1 MNIHRLSNPYSLAW
15 TAQEAIDEWMGQKS
29 NPLICVASGSSPEA
43 LYQRWVDAY
52 KNGEQRYKKWQYV
65 GLDEWWGLGKD
76 DQGSCADFLLEKVFS
91 PLELNSDQY
100 TYFNGRASSAEEEC
114 ARIESYITSKG
125 GIQVAV
131 LGLGMNGH
139 IGLNEP
145 GSLANERTRTTVL
158 SESTIEVAQKYFANP
173 TMLSKGITLG
183 LANLLEAEYL
193 VVLVQGKH
201 KAPIVK
207 NWLEDGFDQNIPA
220 QLLMKHNNLNIY
232 LDQDAASLI

>member
-15 TAQEAIDEWMGQKS
+15 TAQEAIDEWMGQRS

-52 KNGEQRYKKWQYV
+52 RNGEQRYQKWNYV

-76 DQGSCADFLLEKVFS
+76 DAGSCADFLLEKVFS
-91 PLELNSDQY
+91 PLQLNTDQY
-100 TYFNGRASSAEEEC
+100 TYFNGKATDPNEEC
-114 ARIESYITSKG
+114 ARIEQYVKAKG
-125 GIQVAV
+125 GIHLAV

-145 GSLANERTRTTVL
+145 GSTITDRTRTTAL
-158 SESTIEVAQKYFANP
+158 SQTTIDVAQKYFTIP
-173 TMLSKGITLG
+173 TMLSTGITLG
-183 LANLLEAEYL
+183 IANLLEAEHL
-193 VVLVQGKH
+193 VILVQGKH

-207 NWLEDGFDQNIPA
+207 EWLTGAFNENLPA
-220 QLLMKHNNLNIY
+220 SLLTHHENLHVF
-232 LDQDAASLI
+232 LDQEAASLI